1 MEAMALSTVFWI
13 SQLVFTLCAILL
25 PWVTLWQY
33 RRNHPLNS
41 RVVISAIAME
51 CFALLAVF
59 SLVPAITNA
68 VRYNFPTGLPYLALF
83 FEFTIRF
90 WGFPNAGF
98 LWWQQHTRFSLI
110 TSIGLFVLALAAFVM
125 NFFV

>member
-1 MEAMALSTVFWI
+1 MALSGVFWI
-13 SQLVFTLCAILL
+13 SQLVFTLCAIFL

-68 VRYNFPTGLPYLALF
+68 LRYNFPDFLPGMALYL
-83 FEFTIRF
+83 EFTIRF
-90 WGFPNAGF
+90 WSFPNAGF
-98 LWWQQHTRFSLI
+98 LWWQQHTLFSLI
-110 TSIGLFVLALAAFVM
+110 TSIGLFVLALAVLVM
-125 NFFV
+125 NYFV